1 VSLRRA
7 CAPAL
12 VLVVAVSGCG
22 GSGSMSDRALRSAA
36 ARACTVATQRLNS
49 IPMPQVPS
57 QGASF
62 LRRGSAALRAE
73 LAELSAMHPSGDVAT
88 EFRKARDATGQ
99 ELTVLQSSLKGV
111 KAGNDPIVAFKTLQ
125 TQLAP
130 LETRAGAAWRALG
143 VPACADT

>member
-12 VLVVAVSGCG
+12 VLALAASGCG
-22 GSGSMSDRALRSAA
+22 GSSSMSDRAFRTAA
-36 ARACTVATQRLNS
+36 ARACTMATQRLNR
-49 IPMPQVPS
+49 IPTPQVPS

-73 LAELSAMHPSGDVAT
+73 LAVLSGMHPGGELGT
-88 EFRKARDATGQ
+88 EFGTARDATGQ
-99 ELTVLQSSLKGV
+99 ELAVLESSLKGL

-130 LETRAGAAWRALG
+130 LEKRAGAAWRALG